1 MNTNNIDKFI
11 RDIKN
16 SKDTYQSLNALTSLR
31 QEIEKLIIEESK
43 KLKQRENNELPIRTN
58 QKTCFRT
65 T

>member
-16 SKDTYQSLNALTSLR
+16 SKDTYQSLNSLTSLR

-43 KLKQRENNELPIRTN
+43 KLK
-58 QKTCFRT
+58 
-65 T
+65 